1 MINLDKYKEE
11 FNSSIDEDG
20 EYTIGEN
27 FARFPSD
34 ILGTMDQTAYQ
45 EQLEDFVN
53 QKKAD
58 YNNIVYQSFPAPIAY
73 YFYQTEYGYE
83 NEHQRLHFL
92 RDTWESV
99 TYILFALIL
108 GEVNK
113 KNFSLAGV
121 RVFNNQAIRIDHN
134 GLMSDRLGYKLEFI
148 YKVLE
153 YDKNHDSLLNLSSK
167 IELDTIEAMQE
178 LNNDRN
184 SFSHTTALS
193 PNEATNLF
201 EELYPKVLDLL
212 FELDFLENVSILKY
226 VNNDGSAMRIKYS
239 KFDGHSLQKYNH
251 TKEYEPSE
259 LTNIMPILNNSNILI
274 EFAEEIFNVTPF
286 IYFHNEGAHLK
297 LCFYKQIDRQNNE
310 YKFELIGGAERE
322 MVKNISLFTT
332 GIQNSLGSLI

>member
-1 MINLDKYKEE
+1 MLNLDKYKDS
-11 FNSSIDEDG
+11 FNSSLDEDG
-20 EYTIGEN
+20 EYMIGEN

-34 ILGTMDQTAYQ
+34 ILGTMDETAYQ

-53 QKKAD
+53 RKKAD

-73 YFYQTEYGYE
+73 YFYQTEFGYE

-92 RDTWESV
+92 RDTWESI

-108 GEVNK
+108 GEINK
-113 KNFSLAGV
+113 KNFNLSTI
-121 RVFNNQAIRIDHN
+121 RIFNNQSIRIDHN
-134 GLMSDRLGYKLEFI
+134 NLMSDRLGYKLEFI

-153 YDKNHDSLLNLSSK
+153 YDKNNGSLLKLSSK
-167 IELDTIEAMQE
+167 FELDTIVAMQE

-193 PNEATNLF
+193 PNEASNLF

-226 VNNDGSAMRIKYS
+226 VNNNGSAMRIKYS
-239 KFDGHSLQKYNH
+239 KFDGHSLQKYNY
-251 TKEYEPSE
+251 TKEYEPSD
-259 LTNIMPILNNSNILI
+259 LTHLMPILNNSNILI
-274 EFAEEIFNVTPF
+274 EFDEEIFNVTPF

-297 LCFYKQIDRQNNE
+297 LCFYKQTDRLNSN
-310 YKFELIGGAERE
+310 YKFELIGGAIRE
-322 MVKNISLFTT
+322 VEKSFSLFST
-332 GIQNSLGSLI
+332 GIQHNLGNLI